1 MKVKISIP
9 IDIVMELDDVENVHD
24 AKEQVK
30 SICRDDPSI
39 IVTALEDTDKPIFMT
54 YL

>member
-9 IDIVMELDDVENVHD
+9 VTIEMELDDVENVHD

-39 IVTALEDTDKPIFMT
+39 IVAAIKDTEAPIFMT